1 MNKETKKIDGEYGVE
16 NVKAGFALV
25 AHIGEGAYE
34 VISSKAKP
42 AKAVAIVG
50 GIVLK
55 TMGKFPKLGEIPKEY
70 KDMSAAEREEVNQD
84 FAKELELPNSPK
96 IELMAEKAQT
106 VLNLLL
112 DLGFD
117 IFEAKKAS

>member
-1 MNKETKKIDGEYGVE
+1 MKNQVEKDGEYGVE
-16 NVKAGFALV
+16 NIKNAFALV
-25 AHIGEGAYE
+25 ANISEGAYE
-34 VISSKAKP
+34 IIQSKSKP
-42 AKAVAIVG
+42 KKSVSVVG

-55 TMGKFPKLGEIPKEY
+55 SMGKFPKLAEIPKEY

-106 VLNLLL
+106 VLNLIL

-117 IFEAKKAS
+117 IVQAKKAS